1 MEAKPSYRAHA
12 RVAPKGEEWRQA
24 TRSHSQLP
32 PTLLLDEMRDE
43 LTRISRRRTVA
54 GMSVNELRPLRVQL
68 REMGQTS
75 PPALGQPALSLV
87 VGSSVADIGCGS
99 GLYGYLLRCAW
110 HFTASWQQE
119 GVPACE
125 RLVGVDFSPV
135 AIGRL
140 ERFGIYDDLR
150 LAEAS
155 VLPLEDGSVDTALSM
170 ENLEHLF
177 PNEVGPALAEL
188 ARIARRRVVITTPS
202 PSVVIN
208 RTWLAKEIAE
218 AEVDLVPLNYE
229 EFLVLAGC
237 IHKSSVGPQQ
247 MKLVGFE
254 VLGSP
259 GQPTQVADSF
269 IYWGEPDR
277 LGLDRLGDV
286 AGMAI
291 QGYPADDGRADW
303 REEYL
308 RFLRASQS
316 VQVGYVPPPH
326 RWSLSASSRAH
337 KR

>member
-1 MEAKPSYRAHA
+1 
-12 RVAPKGEEWRQA
+12 
-24 TRSHSQLP
+24 
-32 PTLLLDEMRDE
+32 
-43 LTRISRRRTVA
+43 
-54 GMSVNELRPLRVQL
+54 MSVHELRPSRVHL

-75 PPALGQPALSLV
+75 PPALGQPALSFV
-87 VGSSVADIGCGS
+87 IGSSVADIGCGS

-119 GVPACE
+119 GVTSCE

-140 ERFGIYDDLR
+140 ERFRVYDDLR

-155 VLPLEDGSVDTALSM
+155 VLPLEDKSVDTALSM

-208 RTWLAKEIAE
+208 RLWLSGEIEEAE
-218 AEVDLVPLNYE
+218 ADPVPLPYA

-237 IHKSSVGPQQ
+237 VHKSSLSPWQ
-247 MKLVGFE
+247 MRLVGFE
-254 VLGSP
+254 VFGP
-259 GQPTQVADSF
+259 PERPTQVADSL

-277 LGLDRLGDV
+277 LRLHMLGAV
-286 AGMAI
+286 AGMELES
-291 QGYPADDGRADW
+291 YPADDGRADW
-303 REEYL
+303 RDEYL
-308 RFLRASQS
+308 RFLRASES
-316 VQVGYVPPPH
+316 IQVGQTQPPRSWVP
-326 RWSLSASSRAH
+326 SASRSNSPWSAVR
-337 KR
+337 RRFGR